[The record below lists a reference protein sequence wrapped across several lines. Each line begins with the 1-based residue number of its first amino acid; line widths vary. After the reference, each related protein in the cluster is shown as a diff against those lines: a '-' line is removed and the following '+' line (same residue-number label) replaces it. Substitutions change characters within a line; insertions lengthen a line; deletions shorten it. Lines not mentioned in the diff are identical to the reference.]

1 MDELAQD
8 LRFALRSL
16 SKNPGFAAVVVAT
29 LALGIGANTA
39 IFSLLDQ
46 VLLRLLPVH
55 EPERLVV
62 LNAPGPYSG
71 SSHQRSDTLVPI
83 SHPMFEALRDRS
95 EVFEGVLAHFPTPV
109 HLTAGSTTESV
120 AADVVSGT
128 YFQVLGLQPAA
139 GRLLTPADDVD
150 NGGHPVVVLGHGYW
164 TRRFGA
170 DPRLVGQTVRVNSHP
185 MTVVGIAPPGFQ
197 GVEVGG
203 EVDVY
208 VPLAML
214 HQAVPYWERG
224 LDDWRSRFLT
234 AMARLKPGLS
244 LAQADAGANVLYRR
258 LLDEDLA
265 SFQTVP
271 SERFRKAFLDKRL
284 ELLPGS
290 RGASGLR
297 DQSRTPLLVLTGM
310 VGLVLLIACAN
321 VANLLLARASV
332 RRKEIAVRLA
342 MGASRRRIVRQLL
355 VESLGLSIAGG
366 VAGLLVATWT
376 GTLLVGSLPY
386 EAATRVLST
395 EPDLRVAAFA
405 LALSIVTGV
414 LFGLAPAL
422 QATRADLAPT
432 LKNETGALA
441 GAGGAFR
448 FRKGLVVAQV
458 ALSLLLLIGAGLFAR
473 SLVNLRSLDPGFE
486 ASRVVAFSVDPSL
499 GGHALEQRVSIL
511 NRIREDVAAEPGVAS
526 VSLAEV
532 ALMTDSNSQSTVR
545 VEGYEP
551 KDDEDMNP
559 NFNGVAPGFFE
570 TLGIPLVAGRD
581 LTDADVAGAPK
592 VALVNE
598 VFARYFFR
606 NDSPIGR
613 RFGLGRRSQG
623 LDYTIVGVVRD
634 GKAATLREEPNRFVY
649 TPFTQSSDLGGVT
662 FYVRTAAEI
671 ETLGPRLRRLVAGI
685 DPQLPVTDMKTMR
698 AQIRES
704 LFVERLIA
712 TLSAAFGVLATFLAA
727 LGLYGVMSHAVAQRT
742 REIGIRMALGAE
754 RRSVFAMVLRDVALL
769 VGLGVALGLPS
780 GYGLGRVVESQL
792 FGLSARDPLTFAVA
806 TLALLVSA
814 LAAGY
819 VPAARATRV
828 DPVVALR
835 YD

>member
-1 MDELAQD
+1 MDDLAQD
-8 LRFALRSL
+8 LRFAARTLL
-16 SKNPGFAAVVVAT
+16 KNPGFAAVIVAT

-39 IFSLLDQ
+39 IFSLMDQ
-46 VLLRLLPVH
+46 VLLRMLPVH
-55 EPERLVV
+55 DPGRLVV
-62 LNAPGPYSG
+62 LSAPGAYSG
-71 SSHQRSDTLVPI
+71 TSHQRSDTLVPI

-95 EVFEGVLAHFPTPV
+95 EVFEGVLAHVTTQV
-109 HLTAGSTTESV
+109 HLTAGATTE
-120 AADVVSGT
+120 AASADIVSGT
-128 YFQVLGLQPAA
+128 FFPVLGLAPAA
-139 GRLLTPADDVD
+139 GRLLGPADDVD
-150 NGGHPVVVLGHGYW
+150 KGAHPVVVLGHGYW

-170 DPRLVGQTVRVNSHP
+170 DPKLVGQSVRVNSQP
-185 MTVVGIAPPGFQ
+185 MTVVGIAPAGFQ

-208 VPLAML
+208 LPLAML
-214 HQAVPYWERG
+214 HQAIPYWERG
-224 LDDWRSRFLT
+224 LGDWRARFLT
-234 AMARLKPGLS
+234 PMARLKPDVT
-244 LAQADAGANVLYRR
+244 LAQAEAGANVLYRS

-265 SFQTVP
+265 TFKTAP
-271 SERFRKAFLDKRL
+271 SERFRKAFLEKRL
-284 ELLPGS
+284 KLLPGA

-297 DQSRTPLLVLTGM
+297 DQSRTPLFVLTGM

-321 VANLLLARASV
+321 VANLLLARASA

-366 VAGLLVATWT
+366 MAGLLVASWT

-395 EPDLRVAAFA
+395 EPDLRVASFA
-405 LALSIVTGV
+405 LALSFLTGV

-422 QATRADLAPT
+422 QATRTDLAPT
-432 LKNETGALA
+432 LKNEAGALA

-473 SLVNLRSLDPGFE
+473 SLVNLRSLDPGFQS
-486 ASRVVAFSVDPSL
+486 ARVVAFSVDPSL

-526 VSLAEV
+526 VSLAEI
-532 ALMTDSNSQSTVR
+532 ALMTDSNSQSSVR
-545 VEGYEP
+545 VEGYEA

-570 TLGIPLVAGRD
+570 ALGIPLVAGRD
-581 LTDADVAGAPK
+581 LTDADAAGAPR
-592 VALVNE
+592 VAVVNE
-598 VFARYFFR
+598 VFARYFFKGE
-606 NDSPIGR
+606 SPVGR
-613 RFGLGRRSQG
+613 RFGLGRRADS

-634 GKAATLREEPNRFVY
+634 GKAATLREEPKRFAY
-649 TPFTQSSDLGGVT
+649 TPFTQSGDLGGVT
-662 FYVRTAAEI
+662 FYVRTAADV
-671 ETLGPRLRRLVAGI
+671 ETLGPRLRRLVAEI
-685 DPQLPVTDMKTMR
+685 DPQLPVTDMKTMQ

-712 TLSAAFGVLATFLAA
+712 TLSAAFGLLATFLAA
-727 LGLYGVMSHAVAQRT
+727 LGLYGVMSQAVAQRT

-769 VGLGVALGLPS
+769 VGVGVALGLPG
-780 GYGLGRVVESQL
+780 GYGLGRVIESQL
-792 FGLSARDPLTFAVA
+792 FGLSARDPLTFGVA
-806 TLALLVSA
+806 TLALLAAA
-814 LAAGY
+814 LVAGY